1 MKNAPVQNTNE
12 SAGGTAHFSTGKFF
26 GADNPRH
33 QRAILTHRLTMLAA
47 IKRRIW
53 LIGYDLEETRQLHAA
68 SGHFWKQAGVC
79 IALALL
85 RMGRL
90 V

>member
-1 MKNAPVQNTNE
+1 MTTKTKGRAGYHQATPNTTDRQNL
-12 SAGGTAHFSTGKFF
+12 TALK
-26 GADNPRH
+26 
-33 QRAILTHRLTMLAA
+33 QRKTTIAS

-53 LIGYDLEETRQLHAA
+53 LIGYDLEETRQIHAA

-79 IALALL
+79 ITLALL
-85 RMGRL
+85 RLGRL

>member
-1 MKNAPVQNTNE
+1 MTTKTKGRAGCHQAPPNITDSQNCQNCQNRQNL
-12 SAGGTAHFSTGKFF
+12 TA
-26 GADNPRH
+26 
-33 QRAILTHRLTMLAA
+33 LTHQITMIAA

-53 LIGYDLEETRQLHAA
+53 LIGYDLEETRQLHLA

-79 IALALL
+79 ITLAFL
-85 RMGRL
+85 RLGRL